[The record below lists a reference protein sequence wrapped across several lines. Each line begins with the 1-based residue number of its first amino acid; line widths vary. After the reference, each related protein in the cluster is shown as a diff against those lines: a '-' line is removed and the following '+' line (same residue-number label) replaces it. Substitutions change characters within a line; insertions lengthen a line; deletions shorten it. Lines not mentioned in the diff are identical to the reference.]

1 MDLFK
6 ALGTTPLSGFQTL
19 VITLITFIHTAVR
32 LTSSKHPY
40 HSLAAS
46 MRNVWKCPLKLGL
59 DCYFKQNNGF
69 RSVRDIRPLISCEFQ
84 YLINVSGCITQPWR
98 RKRNDKKYGQYWL
111 KEVSQDSII
120 LVALFGSGLPAL
132 NRAPIILNDMMSG
145 QQLPLICTTIFQK
158 EACKMQKAE
167 DLRGSKK
174 IQTMSSRSLK
184 ALLGSVH

>member
-84 YLINVSGCITQPWR
+84 YLINVSGCITQACIV
-98 RKRNDKKYGQYWL
+98 KLSTTKKFSDE
-111 KEVSQDSII
+111 KS
-120 LVALFGSGLPAL
+120 
-132 NRAPIILNDMMSG
+132 
-145 QQLPLICTTIFQK
+145 
-158 EACKMQKAE
+158 
-167 DLRGSKK
+167 
-174 IQTMSSRSLK
+174 
-184 ALLGSVH
+184 LGSYLTIMVKGNIISNRPICWFVLTLISKEIFSQSPNLKMIDYA